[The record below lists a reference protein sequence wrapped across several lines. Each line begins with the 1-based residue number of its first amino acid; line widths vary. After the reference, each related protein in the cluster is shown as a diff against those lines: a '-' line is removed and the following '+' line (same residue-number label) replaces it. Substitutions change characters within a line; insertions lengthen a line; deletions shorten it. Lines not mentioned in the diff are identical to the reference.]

1 MFYDN
6 FIRLCNE
13 SHKSPSSVATEIGF
27 SRASVS
33 GWKNGK
39 NPTDATILKIADYFN
54 VSADCLISRDQKEK
68 PAAKSDEPDIKDI
81 LLDTKAKAAKGITL
95 MYNGKPINER
105 TMKAFEAS
113 LEAAIAL
120 LESSQEE

>member
-1 MFYDN
+1 M
-6 FIRLCNE
+6 
-13 SHKSPSSVATEIGF
+13 K
-27 SRASVS
+27 
-33 GWKNGK
+33 
-39 NPTDATILKIADYFN
+39 KIADYFN
-54 VSADCLISRDQKEK
+54 VSVEYLLGNEKKEK